1 MSPIVESVVNIVK
14 WFEVCAV
21 EDIPVLG
28 ARVLRREGQTDIA
41 IFRNT
46 ENKIFALLDECP
58 HKKGPLSQGIVFGE
72 KVACPL
78 HNWTIGLSDGCA
90 LEPDTGCTPSYPIQV
105 VNGRVRIAL

>member
-1 MSPIVESVVNIVK
+1 MTMTIDVVNIVK

-28 ARVLRREGQTDIA
+28 ARVLRREGQIDIA

-46 ENKIFALLDECP
+46 EDKIFALQDECP

-72 KVACPL
+72 RVACPL
-78 HNWTIGLSDGCA
+78 HNWTIGLADGCA

-105 VNGRVRIAL
+105 INGRVRIAL